1 MERKILLIS
10 TLITLGAIAF
20 LSGYLFMP
28 NAELE
33 RQTRQNFDQQNLGG
47 QTGLITERFN
57 DKVEAGSSENK
68 VPDIVPLSGRK
79 FIAFVNQFS
88 DSKKIVAVTA
98 NGEIIEIDLINL
110 TEKVVSVGQ
119 AALMEAVL
127 SPAGDSLIYSFYDTR
142 NNKKQGYLNF
152 KKGESYDIVGNLKS
166 AAFSPYGD
174 QAAYLI
180 SNEGGGEELLIAKDG
195 KIIKQAFKTRLGAAI
210 INWPSDFISI
220 LSYGKDGFGNL
231 FVLKNNGD
239 LNKVLSRQYDL
250 NVKWSPSGERVVFSA
265 KSNDGSAQLFFKD
278 AKNGGAITILGVNT
292 EASKCVWASEEGII
306 CGVKNQL
313 QLKDEFYKISVND
326 GTKIP
331 ASTPSINLLVK
342 DLALNQSGD
351 ILFVLNDIDDKL
363 YALKIKEAKY

>member
-10 TLITLGAIAF
+10 VFITLGAIAF

-28 NAELE
+28 NAGLE

-57 DKVEAGSSENK
+57 DKVEAGLSENK
-68 VPDIVPLSGRK
+68 VPDIAPLSGRN

-98 NGEIIEIDLINL
+98 NGEIIEIDLVNL
-110 TEKVVSVGQ
+110 TEKVVSIGQ
-119 AALMEAVL
+119 TTMREAVL

-142 NNKKQGYLNF
+142 NNKKHSYLNF
-152 KKGESYDIVGNLKS
+152 KKGESSDIAGNLKS
-166 AAFSPYGD
+166 AAFSPHGD

-180 SNEGGGEELLIAKDG
+180 GNESGGGELLMAKDG
-195 KIIKQAFKTRLGAAI
+195 KIIKQAFKTRLGAAV
-210 INWPSDFISI
+210 INWPSNFISI
-220 LSYGKDGFGNL
+220 LSYGKDGYGNL

-250 NVKWSPSGERVVFSA
+250 NVKWSPSGERVVFST
-265 KSNDGSAQLFFKD
+265 KGNSGSAQLFFKD
-278 AKNGGAITILGVNT
+278 TKNSGAITVLSINT
-292 EASKCVWASEEGII
+292 DASKCVWASEERVI

-326 GTKIP
+326 GTKIL

-342 DLALNQSGD
+342 DLALDRSGD
-351 ILFVLNDIDDKL
+351 ILFVLNDIDGKL
-363 YALKIKEAKY
+363 YALKIKEAEY